1 MVWWIDTHHTNK
13 NGIMSLEGLIGRFK
27 SLDSDKIVDFVIEV
41 MDSNLLF
48 LVELQKFQLLAGQN
62 SIGEYLSPTYI
73 EDSYFKSK
81 DSAKRYSDFKES
93 LSQETNTEIYKKKPK
108 DVPNLIITGSLIY
121 NTIYAKTGSDYIEI
135 SARSSIIG
143 KLEAKYKNLFGI
155 NKTGWDY
162 FSDKYLIPQLND
174 KIINYLTT

>member
-1 MVWWIDTHHTNK
+1 
-13 NGIMSLEGLIGRFK
+13 MSLEGLVSKFK
-27 SLDSDKIVDFVIEV
+27 SLDSDKIVDFVIEI
-41 MDSNLLF
+41 MDANLPF

-62 SIGEYLSPTYI
+62 AVGEYLSPKYT

-81 DSAKRYSDFKES
+81 ESAKRYSDFKS
-93 LSQETNTEIYKKKPK
+93 KLAQDTNTEIYKKKPK

-121 NTIYAKTGSDYIEI
+121 DTIYAKTGSDYIEI

-143 KLEAKYKNLFGI
+143 KLESKYRNLFGI

-162 FSDKYLIPQLND
+162 FSEKYLIPQLNE
-174 KIINYLTT
+174 KVLNYLTT